1 MKFNIILIF
10 IITLIFCQ
18 NCEKQPKTKRK
29 IKLAA
34 DVLFAKSSKSKAQQT
49 TVLKFDAAEKR
60 SIAVLTF
67 ENQTGDQNL
76 TWLCQGIT
84 DMLIRDLSQSRFL
97 KVITLQRMLDIF
109 KNLGIQSPGD
119 VDYKIVS
126 SIGKEAQV
134 EAVIKGSF
142 SGEKD
147 SFLINLQLYNV
158 ESGKLLQEQSVSG
171 NGLAQI
177 FGMVDELTN
186 IVKTDLRLSFKDE
199 KEQDLNIAD
208 ISTKSPE
215 AYRYYSEGVD
225 LAYRA
230 YFGDAIKKFQQA
242 IELDSTFAMAHFWES
257 ITCHC
262 LDKLEDANKSIT
274 KAVKFSNN
282 ISSKEKMKIS
292 WVYAAYKKETEKSF
306 NLLKEL
312 VQEYPDDKELKYQLA
327 GNYYF
332 KQLDKAEQLLQQT
345 LQLDPQY
352 VQVYILQ
359 SALFREKGEYESAIS
374 SLNNYVKIKKD
385 DASPYHNLG
394 EIYEAKGDFK
404 KAAAYYNKALLVKPD
419 FHFSILSL
427 ANIYSTLGEYKKA
440 KEKYLSALKVLPS
453 EELKARV
460 YSGLTHVNMAQGKYK
475 QAIRNINQALKHQ
488 GSIEGKANYFIMLAG
503 IYFRKEMFDSTIA
516 ITSNVLSTQA
526 QNLPAYNMLGR
537 AFLKIGEVDSAI
549 RIAQKIDGIISDSK
563 YEILRNIH
571 LRVLGKIAAVEG
583 KYSEAVNYFQK
594 ILADNLEAVS
604 IYRDLGKLYVD
615 NNEPVKAIESYNKY
629 SKKNPNDALIK
640 YHLALAY
647 EADGNKEKAVKIMEE
662 FMDMWKG
669 ADSDI
674 PEIVRAKKYLVSN
687 LF

>member
-1 MKFNIILIF
+1 M
-10 IITLIFCQ
+10 LIFCQ

-34 DVLFAKSSKSKAQQT
+34 DAQFAKGSTSKGQQT

-67 ENQTGDQNL
+67 KNLTGDQNL
-76 TWLCQGIT
+76 SWLCQGIT

-97 KVITLQRMLDIF
+97 KVITLQRILDIF
-109 KNLGIQSPGD
+109 KNLGIHSPGD
-119 VDYKIVS
+119 VDYKTVS
-126 SIGKEAQV
+126 MIGKEAQV
-134 EAVIKGSF
+134 EAVIKGNF

-147 SFLINLQLYNV
+147 SLLIKVQVYNV
-158 ESGKLLQEQSVSG
+158 ESGKLLQEEKVTG
-171 NGLAQI
+171 NGLSQI
-177 FGMVDELTN
+177 FGMIDELTN
-186 IVKTDLRLSFKDE
+186 IVKTDLKLSLKE
-199 KEQDLNIAD
+199 TKEQDLNIAD
-208 ISTKSPE
+208 ISTKSLE
-215 AYRYYSEGVD
+215 AYRYYTEGVD

-230 YFGDAIKKFQQA
+230 YLGDAIKKFQQA
-242 IELDSTFAMAHFWES
+242 IELDSTFAMAHFWAS
-257 ITCHC
+257 ITYHL
-262 LDKLEDANKSIT
+262 LDKLEEANKSIT
-274 KAVKFSNN
+274 KAVKFSNG

-292 WVYAAYKKETEKSF
+292 WVYAAYNKETQKSF
-306 NLLKEL
+306 NLLKKL

-327 GNYYF
+327 GNYYYF
-332 KQLDKAEQLLQQT
+332 KEIDKAEQLLQQT

-359 SALFREKGEYESAIS
+359 SALFREKGEYENAIT
-374 SLNNYVKIKKD
+374 SLNNYIKIKKD
-385 DASPYHNLG
+385 DAAPYHYLG

-460 YSGLTHVNMAQGKYK
+460 YSGLTHVNIAQGKYK
-475 QAIRNINQALKHQ
+475 QAIRNINQALKYQ
-488 GSIEGKANYFIMLAG
+488 GSIEGKANYFIMLAR

-516 ITSNVLSTQA
+516 ITSKILSNQA

-549 RIAQKIDGIISDSK
+549 RIAQKIDEIINDSK

-571 LRVLGKIAAVEG
+571 LRLLGKIAAVEG

-594 ILADNLEAVS
+594 ILADNLEAAS

-629 SKKNPNDALIK
+629 IEKNPNDALIK

-647 EADGNKEKAVKIMEE
+647 ETNGNKEKAEKIMKE
-662 FMDMWKG
+662 FLDMWKE

-674 PEIVRAKKYLVSN
+674 PEIVSAKKYLMNN